1 MGNIKKTEDKYM
13 MGRKDEKKK
22 GHLGMKL
29 AVVGLAVV
37 GAVGLVKRGKR
48 WVKEKTSCIFGRGKG
63 STAEEL

>member
-1 MGNIKKTEDKYM
+1 M

-37 GAVGLVKRGKR
+37 GAAGLVKKGKR
-48 WVKEKTSCIFGRGKG
+48 WVKEKTQCILGLGKKNG
-63 STAEEL
+63 AEEL